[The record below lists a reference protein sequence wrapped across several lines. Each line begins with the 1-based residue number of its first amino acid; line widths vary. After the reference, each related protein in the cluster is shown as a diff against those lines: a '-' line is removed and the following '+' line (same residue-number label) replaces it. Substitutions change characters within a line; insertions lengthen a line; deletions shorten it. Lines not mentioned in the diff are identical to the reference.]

1 MPGVHDHLR
10 RQLAVLRLC
19 AAGPQRF
26 ADLQHGLGVPP
37 STLIRQLRA
46 IIAVDLLRRDRDG
59 RYTLGPGATALALD
73 LLGSAF
79 GTEVAMPAV
88 TDLARQTGASAAFWR
103 LEGRRLILLAKHE
116 IPGGFHYLE
125 RFAHRIPESSVFGLA
140 LIAGLPTPERARH
153 LRSASAEGRRLV
165 AGLIAD
171 AAGNGGV
178 LATTLRDEPYWRV
191 AAAVVG
197 DGVVLG
203 AIGISRHAPPGAAVA
218 ARDRRCVAAA
228 AKRLAQ
234 GT

>member
-1 MPGVHDHLR
+1 MPGVHDHLS
-10 RQLAVLRLC
+10 RQLTVLRLC
-19 AAGPQRF
+19 ATAPQRF
-26 ADLQHGLGVPP
+26 ADLHRHLGVPP

-46 IIAVDLLRRDRDG
+46 IIALDLLRRDRDG

-79 GTEVAMPAV
+79 GTDVALPAV

-103 LEGRRLILLAKHE
+103 LEGRRLILLTKHE

-125 RFAHRIPESSVFGLA
+125 RFAHRVPESSVFGLA
-140 LIAGLPTPERARH
+140 LIAALPAPERARH
-153 LRSASAEGRRLV
+153 LRSANAEARRIV
-165 AGLIAD
+165 AGLVAQ
-171 AAGNGGV
+171 AAGNGAV
-178 LATTLRDEPYWRV
+178 LATTLREEPYWRT
-191 AAAVVG
+191 AAAVVS

-218 ARDRRCVAAA
+218 ARDQRCAAAA